1 MPGEG
6 ACFLALF
13 LNAQR
18 RIRIRAHFGLDRYAD
33 HVLHV
38 VHVSDMMMHRS
49 PRSQEVHADASR
61 VWAAPAAAAPSLFVG
76 GAQLVDEAP

>member
-49 PRSQEVHADASR
+49 PRRFMPMR
-61 VWAAPAAAAPSLFVG
+61 VESGPR
-76 GAQLVDEAP
+76 QLPLPHRFS